1 MKFSQVVNAKEKFLK
16 KMKSATLVNTQMIKT
31 RNCLTAQVEK
41 VLVLWTEDQTCH
53 NIPASKSLI
62 QSKAL
67 SLSISVKALRESL
80 SFLLFFAEEKSELG
94 RVWFMKCKLRSHL
107 HNIKV
112 QGEAASADVEATSA
126 RYPEDPAEVIH
137 EGGYTKEQIFSVD
150 KTVFYWEKV
159 PSRTSRSSRGEVHAS
174 LQSCKD
180 RLTLLSGAK

>member
-31 RNCLTAQVEK
+31 RNCLTAKVEK

-67 SLSISVKALRESL
+67 SLSISVKALRGEAA
-80 SFLLFFAEEKSELG
+80 AEEKSELG
-94 RVWFMKCKLRSHL
+94 RVRFMKCKLRSHL

-159 PSRTSRSSRGEVHAS
+159 PSRTSHSSRGEVHAS

>member
-1 MKFSQVVNAKEKFLK
+1 MKFSQVVNAKETFLK

-31 RNCLTAQVEK
+31 RNYLTAKVEK
-41 VLVLWTEDQTCH
+41 VLVLRTEDQTCL

-62 QSKAL
+62 ESKAL
-67 SLSISVKALRESL
+67 SLFISVKALRGEAA
-80 SFLLFFAEEKSELG
+80 AEEKAELG

-150 KTVFYWEKV
+150 RQSSTGRRCHLGLPIAREEKST
-159 PSRTSRSSRGEVHAS
+159 PHFTAS
-174 LQSCKD
+174 KD
-180 RLTLLSGAK
+180 RLTLLSGAKWLVT

>member
-31 RNCLTAQVEK
+31 RNCLTAKVEK

-67 SLSISVKALRESL
+67 SLSISVKALRGEAA
-80 SFLLFFAEEKSELG
+80 AEEKSELG